1 MDNFTSSGK
10 VAAPLSSRLV
20 VDSLLLFNSYQIL
33 FWFLFAFCGI
43 YSTADTFSLIFS
55 LPYIIYLLL
64 NTGFGIIYNFVMMKK
79 ILEYDGSTALETATN
94 TTARSLMLGN
104 AAVSFFLSLCLP
116 FVVKAACASK
126 GISYITHDP
135 WFCAIGSYGL
145 AGMFT
150 YIIWLQNFEQWLTW
164 LPFKQEYMFLNSTLR
179 RLIVIFFAVI
189 GVIMVTLAGNR
200 LMEMRYIHPE
210 LTIWNVYLTKL
221 IPVSALGLLI
231 AILDVYREVNGESKR
246 LAAAVTTAAKVAD
259 KDYSGNDLEI
269 VSRDEFGILNN
280 ALNMFVQS
288 TRSLLADI
296 QQTSVR
302 TIELANKV
310 RDNSSSTATAS
321 TQISATIAEISKDI
335 INQASGVEEANAAVC
350 QIEKAIQNLD
360 NDITS
365 QAASVTQSSA
375 SIDEMVASIRSVSAI
390 LDKNSDAV
398 NELGKA
404 ASEGQTKVQDAVL
417 ASDNI
422 LKGSGALL
430 EASKIVQNIA
440 AQTNLLAMN
449 AAIEA
454 AHAGT
459 SGKGFAVVADEIRKL
474 AELSSKQGKAIDSE
488 LKKLNG
494 SIAQVSGATDNV
506 KKNFDSIYV
515 LAETVKNQE
524 LVVKSAMDEQ
534 QSGSTQTL
542 EAIHQINEITASTR
556 SGSSEMLSGVKE
568 IVKEMQALAQET
580 ARIREAIEEIQNG
593 VENISKLASDT
604 HDGSEK
610 NAEGIMKLSEKVSA
624 FKL

>member
-1 MDNFTSSGK
+1 MDSL
-10 VAAPLSSRLV
+10 LSSKKMPAAFSTRLAA
-20 VDSLLLFNSYQIL
+20 DSFLLFNSYQIL

-43 YSTADTFSLIFS
+43 YSAADTFSLICS
-55 LPYIIYLLL
+55 APYIIYLLFNAGFCLIL
-64 NTGFGIIYNFVMMKK
+64 NTLMMKK
-79 ILEYDGSTALETATN
+79 VLKYDGSTASEAASNTA
-94 TTARSLMLGN
+94 ARALMMGN
-104 AAVSFFLSLCLP
+104 AASSLLLSLCLP

-126 GISYITHDP
+126 GIFYITHDP

-164 LPFKQEYMFLNSTLR
+164 LPFKKEYMFLSSTFR
-179 RLIVIFFAVI
+179 RLIVIFFAVV

-200 LMEMRYIHPE
+200 LMELRYMHPE
-210 LTIWNVYLTKL
+210 LSIWNVYLTKL
-221 IPVSALGLLI
+221 IPVSALGLII
-231 AILDVYREVNGESKR
+231 AILDVYREVSGESKR
-246 LAAAVTTAAKVAD
+246 LSAAVRTAAKVAD
-259 KDYSGNDLEI
+259 KDYSGSALEI

-280 ALNMFVQS
+280 ALNAFVQS

-296 QQTSVR
+296 QQTSAQ
-302 TIELANKV
+302 TIELADKV
-310 RDNSSSTATAS
+310 RENSSSTAAAS
-321 TQISATIAEISKDI
+321 TQISATIANISKDI
-335 INQASGVEEANAAVC
+335 VNQASGVEEANAAVC

-404 ASEGQTKVQDAVL
+404 ASEGQTKVKDAVL

-440 AQTNLLAMN
+440 SQTNLLAMN

-454 AHAGT
+454 AHAGA

-488 LKKLNG
+488 LKKLNE

-506 KKNFDSIYV
+506 RKNFDSIYT

-534 QSGSTQTL
+534 QSGSAQTL
-542 EAIHQINEITASTR
+542 EAIHQINEITSSTR

-568 IVKEMQALAQET
+568 IVNEMQALAQET
-580 ARIREAIEEIQNG
+580 ARIREAMAEIQDG
-593 VENISKLASDT
+593 AENISKLASDT

-610 NAEGIMKLSEKVSA
+610 NAEGITKLSGKVSA
-624 FKL
+624 FRL